1 MLINYIKKIVCRS
14 LNMATQYG
22 QGAPGVRIR
31 LIDNSQ
37 VTLVNN
43 PRITAGIV
51 GYSSKGEFNKII
63 DITSSADQDTILG
76 NGFNNPKFNQGMYA
90 TRAIVNGN
98 GYVEFVRPYGEA
110 VVSNDVTKQ
119 DLKTDTFAVAFDYNT
134 ASPTSIDMHHY
145 ASTRHIADGLVG
157 MGVRKIY
164 TVADAITHNTNV
176 DFELDADSMTDSVGG
191 NKKAMMFAIMN
202 SDPTAAN
209 RAGEKFTITDIRN
222 NGTTGTVNI
231 ITSSASGVSAGD
243 TIYIG
248 GTVDFN
254 GQFEVVS
261 TVDTTNNIT
270 INSAVVGYET
280 TGAIFVNNDTST
292 SGVDYLSVKTVASG
306 KASKKFES
314 FKVIATTTDYNVTL
328 TDLVLPDSN
337 LYTKSEAMAS
347 TAVTGETASTS
358 NNFTVSNASGL
369 LVGDKVIFRG
379 TTIPAELNATS
390 FFTVSNVAG
399 TSVMFAEV
407 LVVTSTL
414 SISDCTMY
422 NVTGAFRNIS
432 LDLNSLTY
440 GYTTTPEYIT
450 SGVSNTMGA
459 LLSLDTG
466 TAALFNV
473 DDIVSL
479 SNDVTQIALY
489 KIASID
495 LLNNTI
501 TIKDTVTDVLAPVFG
516 TFDIVNLTKSGI
528 FASVGANGVSLDLLS
543 KFGLIVSA
551 SQQDNTTTLVGSPS
565 MTSTIYEG
573 IMETVDGIVID
584 STVGREFLNLG
595 LATESYQDIDMS
607 GETTRVFIL
616 TTEGKLIA
624 RIYVMVT
631 YYFAGET
638 YQFAGTIA
646 QYVYN
651 GQNLYLKDVADNV
664 ANGWTLVINDNI
676 SLENAVLDPAF
687 SLSNSL
693 IGGTISSETVM
704 VAFDETDP
712 AIVNNAIWEYDPRNN
727 STSAILSNAWNLF
740 LNKDEAYADMLVSA
754 GTAVTNL
761 FVKGQEQ
768 LNFVVIDAML
778 GICEKRKDLFAIFD
792 GLDEP
797 KIKNALVK
805 MSGIGSEGDIA
816 RWGAIFDG
824 RSIFFDSVYTK
835 LNVESVKSIEV
846 ASIITNNRASNV
858 YWLPPAGYDYG
869 RIPAI
874 LSKKQKFVRTYNYA
888 DDQNSDIARLY
899 DANINP
905 TRVNDQ
911 GMFIYGQKTMLKRS
925 TALNRLNVIMLVAGI
940 HKRFSTYLDKKIF
953 QLNTASLRTNIQ
965 SDLQAQIDLIKSSN
979 PAGLT
984 AGVVICDNTNNTP
997 DIIDTNQLIVDVIL
1011 QPTRA
1016 VEFITLR
1023 TTVQR
1028 TGDKLTISSNI
1039 VGG

>member
-1 MLINYIKKIVCRS
+1 
-14 LNMATQYG
+14 MATQYG

-90 TRAIVNGN
+90 ARAIVNAN

-119 DLKTDTFAVAFDYNT
+119 DLKTDTFSVAFDYNQ
-134 ASPTSIDMHHY
+134 ASHTSIDMHHY

-157 MGVRKIY
+157 MGSRKIY
-164 TVADAITHNTNV
+164 TIADAITHNANV
-176 DFELDADSMTDSVGG
+176 DFELDAASMTDSVGG
-191 NKKAMMFAIMN
+191 HKKAMLFAIMN

-209 RAGEKFTITDIRN
+209 RAGEKFTINSIS
-222 NGTTGTVNI
+222 TTTMHKVS
-231 ITSSASGVSAGD
+231 ITTSASSGISAGD
-243 TIYIG
+243 VIYITG
-248 GTVDFN
+248 TTSFNGDATVDSVN
-254 GQFEVVS
+254 DSTNTLIATLVS
-261 TVDTTNNIT
+261 VTG
-270 INSAVVGYET
+270 SEQAET
-280 TGAIFVNNDTST
+280 TGSVFVNNDTTT

-306 KASKKFES
+306 KASKKFQS
-314 FKVIATTTDYNVTL
+314 FKTLANTTDYNVTL
-328 TDLVLPDSN
+328 TDFILPDGNIIAFTSSM
-337 LYTKSEAMAS
+337 YKSAFTSVGS
-347 TAVTGETASTS
+347 TNTITVGDTHGLLVGE
-358 NNFTVSNASGL
+358 L
-369 LVGDKVIFRG
+369 LVGDKVIVRTS
-379 TTIPAELNATS
+379 TTLPSGLDNAT
-390 FFTVSNVAG
+390 FYTIATING
-399 TSVMFAEV
+399 Q
-407 LVVTSTL
+407 VVTFVGVNTIGASTSSNYC
-414 SISDCTMY
+414 SIY
-422 NVTGAFRNIS
+422 NVTGALRALSIE
-432 LDLNSLTY
+432 LNSY
-440 GYTTTPEYIT
+440 GYATIPEYVTTGSSNSVGTVIT
-450 SGVSNTMGA
+450 LA
-459 LLSLDTG
+459 TG
-466 TAALFNV
+466 TAALFDA
-473 DDIVSL
+473 DDIVSF
-479 SNDVTQIALY
+479 SNSTTVAGVSTLY
-489 KIASID
+489 KIESVDI
-495 LLNNTI
+495 LTNTV
-501 TIKDTVTDVLAPVFG
+501 TIKDSVTDVSVAVVG
-516 TFDIVNLTKSGI
+516 STSYTITNLTKSGI
-528 FASVGANGVSLDLLS
+528 FASVDANGISFDILS
-543 KFGLIVSA
+543 KFDLTVSVA
-551 SQQDNTTTLVGSPS
+551 TQDNSTTLVGTPS
-565 MTSTIYEG
+565 MTSTIYKG
-573 IMETVDGIVID
+573 ITETTDGIVID

-595 LATESYQDIDMS
+595 LATESYQDIDMN

-616 TTEGKLIA
+616 TAEGKLIA

-651 GQNLYLKDVADNV
+651 GQNLYLKDVADGV
-664 ANGWTLVINDNI
+664 ANGWTLVMNDNI
-676 SLENAVLDPAF
+676 SMENAVLDPSF

-693 IGGTISSETVM
+693 VGGTISSETSM

-778 GICEKRKDLFAIFD
+778 GVCEKRKDLFAIFD
-792 GLDEP
+792 GIDEP
-797 KIKNALVK
+797 KIKNALQK

-824 RSIFFDSVYTK
+824 RSIFFDNVYTK
-835 LNVESVKSIEV
+835 LNVEAVKSIEV
-846 ASIITNNRASNV
+846 ASIITNNRSSNV
-858 YWLPPAGYDYG
+858 YWLPPAGFDYG

-874 LSKKQKFVRTYNYA
+874 LAKKQKFVRTYNYA

-965 SDLQAQIDLIKSSN
+965 SDLQAQIELIKSSN

-1028 TGDKLTISSNI
+1028 TGDKLTISNSI